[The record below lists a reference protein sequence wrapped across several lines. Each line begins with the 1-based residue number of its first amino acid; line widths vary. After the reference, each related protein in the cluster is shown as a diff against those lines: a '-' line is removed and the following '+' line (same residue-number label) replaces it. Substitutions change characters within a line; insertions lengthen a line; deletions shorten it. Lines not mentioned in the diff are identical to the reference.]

1 MRQVVYIYNE
11 TREGTILHTL
21 LKDFS
26 GILVSD
32 FYPAYEGIQCSQQKC
47 LIHLIRDLNDDLLK
61 HPFDEEIKWLAKAFA
76 ELLRPMVE
84 TIDRHGLQSRFL
96 KQHLAS
102 VDRFYQRLSKLTP
115 RSEVASKTKQRFEK
129 NRDTLFTFLEHDGV
143 PWNNN
148 SAEHAVKAF
157 ATLRRVIKGVTS
169 EAGLRDYLV
178 LLSICETCNYQGL
191 DFLGFLRSGET
202 DIAAFADSRQK
213 KDFDGD
219 IQVPKPRRLANFAR
233 QPLF

>member
-1 MRQVVYIYNE
+1 MQQVVYIYNE
-11 TREGTILHTL
+11 TRDANILHTL
-21 LKDFS
+21 LKDFT

-32 FYPAYEGIQCSQQKC
+32 FYPAYEGIPCSQQKC

-61 HPFDEEIKWLAKAFA
+61 HPFDEEIKWLARAFA

-96 KQHLAS
+96 KQHLSA
-102 VDRFYQRLSKLTP
+102 VEKFYKRLRKFAP
-115 RSEVASKTKQRFEK
+115 RSEVAFKSKQRFEK
-129 NRDTLFTFLEHDGV
+129 NRDTLFTFLKHDGV

-148 SAEHAVKAF
+148 NAEHAIKAF
-157 ATLRRVIKGVTS
+157 ATLRQVIKGVTS

-191 DFLGFLRSGET
+191 DFLDFLRSGET
-202 DIAAFADSRQK
+202 NIAVFADSQK
-213 KDFDGD
+213 KRCRWRN
-219 IQVPKPRRLANFAR
+219 QVS
-233 QPLF
+233 